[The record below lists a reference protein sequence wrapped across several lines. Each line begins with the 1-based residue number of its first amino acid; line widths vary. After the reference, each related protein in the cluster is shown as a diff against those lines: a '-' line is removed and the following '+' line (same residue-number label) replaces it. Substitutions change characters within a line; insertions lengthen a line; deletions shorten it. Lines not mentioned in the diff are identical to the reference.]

1 MNQRLPPMLAVSSQ
15 PFDSAEHLFEV
26 KWNGVRALAARRA
39 HGWELWGRE
48 LADYR
53 PRYPELQVLANLP
66 PGTILDGELL
76 QLSQGLPDLEAML
89 ARHQLAHPAK
99 IQRVSQVQPV
109 TYMVF
114 DLLAHRGRSLLGQP
128 LHERRAVLQQLLV
141 HWQEPRVQFSEG
153 IVGPGRAFFE
163 QAVRQGQEGIMAK
176 HLASRYLA
184 GRRSSSWRKIKPSQR
199 LPCVIIGW
207 QRGVAGVHGLL
218 VAGPCQGSLQYLAR
232 VCTGFTDSERRR
244 LAGVLT

>member
-26 KWNGVRALAARRA
+26 KWNGIRALAARQP

-99 IQRVSQVQPV
+99 IQHASKEQPV
-109 TYMVF
+109 TYVVF
-114 DLLAHRGRSLLGQP
+114 DLLAHQGRSLLCEP
-128 LHERRAVLQQLLV
+128 LHERRAVLQQL
-141 HWQEPRVQFSEG
+141 
-153 IVGPGRAFFE
+153 
-163 QAVRQGQEGIMAK
+163 
-176 HLASRYLA
+176 
-184 GRRSSSWRKIKPSQR
+184 
-199 LPCVIIGW
+199 
-207 QRGVAGVHGLL
+207 
-218 VAGPCQGSLQYLAR
+218 
-232 VCTGFTDSERRR
+232 
-244 LAGVLT
+244 